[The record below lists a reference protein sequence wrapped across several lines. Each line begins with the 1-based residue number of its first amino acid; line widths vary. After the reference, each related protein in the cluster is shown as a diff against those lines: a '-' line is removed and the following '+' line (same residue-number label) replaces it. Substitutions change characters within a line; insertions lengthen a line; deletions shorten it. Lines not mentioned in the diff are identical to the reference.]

1 MNTVKADIMDK
12 ILDKLADW
20 KSTGVKIKNMDEINA
35 YIEQTHKKSEF
46 ERVQMN
52 KDKTGICI
60 DGLKGIN
67 PITNKEIPIFVA
79 DYVMMGYGTGAIM
92 AVPAHD
98 TRDYEFAKKF
108 GCDIIP
114 VIEGGDIEKEA
125 YTDTEVGT
133 MINSGILNGLS
144 VAEAKKTII
153 AHLRAMED
161 IGILNSSYKKILR
174 GRPRKYY
181 DLQNE
186 VNIHI
191 TINRNNFDVQFTDD
205 MLNTLQLPSGDEW
218 SKLLDIEKRID
229 DGQLEAIDELRN
241 QIRLYGNLLERAEY
255 ILERTMKNR

>member
-1 MNTVKADIMDK
+1 MT
-12 ILDKLADW
+12 
-20 KSTGVKIKNMDEINA
+20 NA
-35 YIEQTHKKSEF
+35 
-46 ERVQMN
+46 N
-52 KDKTGICI
+52 
-60 DGLKGIN
+60 
-67 PITNKEIPIFVA
+67 
-79 DYVMMGYGTGAIM
+79 
-92 AVPAHD
+92 
-98 TRDYEFAKKF
+98 
-108 GCDIIP
+108 
-114 VIEGGDIEKEA
+114 DIEKNQKHRRDVTQPTGHIEIRRN
-125 YTDTEVGT
+125 YNDQSDDIDVEDILDVMGCKTRRDI
-133 MINSGILNGLS
+133 INLLREEPMFVSEISNELDIGQK
-144 VAEAKKTII
+144 AII

-229 DGQLEAIDELRN
+229 DGQLEAIDELKN

-255 ILERTMKNR
+255 ILERTMKRR

>member
-1 MNTVKADIMDK
+1 MANT
-12 ILDKLADW
+12 
-20 KSTGVKIKNMDEINA
+20 N
-35 YIEQTHKKSEF
+35 
-46 ERVQMN
+46 
-52 KDKTGICI
+52 
-60 DGLKGIN
+60 
-67 PITNKEIPIFVA
+67 
-79 DYVMMGYGTGAIM
+79 
-92 AVPAHD
+92 
-98 TRDYEFAKKF
+98 
-108 GCDIIP
+108 
-114 VIEGGDIEKEA
+114 DIEKNEKPRRNA
-125 YTDTEVGT
+125 SSPQGHIELRTNYNAPADDIDVEDILDVMGCKTRRDI
-133 MINSGILNGLS
+133 INLLREEPMFVSEISNELDIGQK
-144 VAEAKKTII
+144 AII

-229 DGQLEAIDELRN
+229 DGQLEAIDELKN
-241 QIRLYGNLLERAEY
+241 QIRLYGNLLDRAEY

>member
-1 MNTVKADIMDK
+1 M
-12 ILDKLADW
+12 
-20 KSTGVKIKNMDEINA
+20 
-35 YIEQTHKKSEF
+35 SE
-46 ERVQMN
+46 
-52 KDKTGICI
+52 
-60 DGLKGIN
+60 
-67 PITNKEIPIFVA
+67 TN
-79 DYVMMGYGTGAIM
+79 
-92 AVPAHD
+92 
-98 TRDYEFAKKF
+98 
-108 GCDIIP
+108 
-114 VIEGGDIEKEA
+114 DIEKNEKSRKDVNSSNGHIEIRGN
-125 YTDTEVGT
+125 YNDQLGGIDKEDILDVMGCKTRRDI
-133 MINSGILNGLS
+133 INLLREEPMFVSEISNELDIGQK
-144 VAEAKKTII
+144 AII

-229 DGQLEAIDELRN
+229 DGQLEAIDELKN

>member
-1 MNTVKADIMDK
+1 M
-12 ILDKLADW
+12 
-20 KSTGVKIKNMDEINA
+20 
-35 YIEQTHKKSEF
+35 SE
-46 ERVQMN
+46 
-52 KDKTGICI
+52 
-60 DGLKGIN
+60 
-67 PITNKEIPIFVA
+67 TN
-79 DYVMMGYGTGAIM
+79 
-92 AVPAHD
+92 
-98 TRDYEFAKKF
+98 
-108 GCDIIP
+108 
-114 VIEGGDIEKEA
+114 DIEKNEKSRKDVNSSNGHIEIRGN
-125 YTDTEVGT
+125 YNDQLGGIDKEDILDVMGCKTRRDI
-133 MINSGILNGLS
+133 INLLREEPMFVSEISNELDIGQK
-144 VAEAKKTII
+144 AII

-229 DGQLEAIDELRN
+229 DGQLEAIDELKN

-255 ILERTMKNR
+255 ILERTLKNR

>member
-1 MNTVKADIMDK
+1 MTNT
-12 ILDKLADW
+12 
-20 KSTGVKIKNMDEINA
+20 N
-35 YIEQTHKKSEF
+35 
-46 ERVQMN
+46 
-52 KDKTGICI
+52 
-60 DGLKGIN
+60 
-67 PITNKEIPIFVA
+67 
-79 DYVMMGYGTGAIM
+79 
-92 AVPAHD
+92 
-98 TRDYEFAKKF
+98 
-108 GCDIIP
+108 
-114 VIEGGDIEKEA
+114 DIEKNERPRRNVNKPQGHIELRTN
-125 YTDTEVGT
+125 YNGPSDDIDVEDILDVMGCKTRRDI
-133 MINSGILNGLS
+133 INLLREEPMFVSEISNELDIGQK
-144 VAEAKKTII
+144 AII

>member
-1 MNTVKADIMDK
+1 MTNT
-12 ILDKLADW
+12 
-20 KSTGVKIKNMDEINA
+20 N
-35 YIEQTHKKSEF
+35 
-46 ERVQMN
+46 
-52 KDKTGICI
+52 
-60 DGLKGIN
+60 
-67 PITNKEIPIFVA
+67 
-79 DYVMMGYGTGAIM
+79 
-92 AVPAHD
+92 
-98 TRDYEFAKKF
+98 
-108 GCDIIP
+108 
-114 VIEGGDIEKEA
+114 DIEKNQKARRNVNQPTGHIEIRGN
-125 YTDTEVGT
+125 YNTQPDDIDVEDILDVMGCKTRRDI
-133 MINSGILNGLS
+133 INLLREEPMFVSEISNELDIGQK
-144 VAEAKKTII
+144 AII

-229 DGQLEAIDELRN
+229 DGQLEAVDELKN

-255 ILERTMKNR
+255 ILERTIKNR

>member
-1 MNTVKADIMDK
+1 MANT
-12 ILDKLADW
+12 
-20 KSTGVKIKNMDEINA
+20 N
-35 YIEQTHKKSEF
+35 
-46 ERVQMN
+46 
-52 KDKTGICI
+52 
-60 DGLKGIN
+60 
-67 PITNKEIPIFVA
+67 
-79 DYVMMGYGTGAIM
+79 
-92 AVPAHD
+92 
-98 TRDYEFAKKF
+98 
-108 GCDIIP
+108 
-114 VIEGGDIEKEA
+114 DIEKNEKPRRNA
-125 YTDTEVGT
+125 SSPQGHIELRTNYNTPADDIDVEDILDVMGCKTRRDI
-133 MINSGILNGLS
+133 INLLREEPMFVSEISNELDIGQK
-144 VAEAKKTII
+144 AII

-229 DGQLEAIDELRN
+229 DGQLEAIDELKN
-241 QIRLYGNLLERAEY
+241 QIRLYGNLLDRAEY

>member
-1 MNTVKADIMDK
+1 MANTNGIEKNEKSRRNVDGPKGHIELRTNYNGPADDIDVED
-12 ILDKLADW
+12 ILDVM
-20 KSTGVKIKNMDEINA
+20 GC
-35 YIEQTHKKSEF
+35 
-46 ERVQMN
+46 
-52 KDKTGICI
+52 KT
-60 DGLKGIN
+60 
-67 PITNKEIPIFVA
+67 
-79 DYVMMGYGTGAIM
+79 
-92 AVPAHD
+92 
-98 TRDYEFAKKF
+98 RR
-108 GCDIIP
+108 DIINLLREEP
-114 VIEGGDIEKEA
+114 MFVSEISNELDIGQKA
-125 YTDTEVGT
+125 
-133 MINSGILNGLS
+133 
-144 VAEAKKTII
+144 II

-229 DGQLEAIDELRN
+229 NGQLEAIDELRN

-255 ILERTMKNR
+255 ILERTMNNR

>member
-1 MNTVKADIMDK
+1 MANT
-12 ILDKLADW
+12 
-20 KSTGVKIKNMDEINA
+20 N
-35 YIEQTHKKSEF
+35 
-46 ERVQMN
+46 
-52 KDKTGICI
+52 
-60 DGLKGIN
+60 
-67 PITNKEIPIFVA
+67 
-79 DYVMMGYGTGAIM
+79 
-92 AVPAHD
+92 
-98 TRDYEFAKKF
+98 
-108 GCDIIP
+108 
-114 VIEGGDIEKEA
+114 DIEKNEKSRRNVDGPKGHIELRTNYNGPA
-125 YTDTEVGT
+125 DDIDVEDILDVMGCKTRRDI
-133 MINSGILNGLS
+133 INLLREEPMFVSEISNELDIGQK
-144 VAEAKKTII
+144 AII

-255 ILERTMKNR
+255 ILERTMNNR